1 MRIHE
6 LKAFPTEQK
15 QRKRRGRGPGSGLG
29 FSAGRGIKGQK
40 KRAGQS
46 IPPTFE
52 GGQLPLVR
60 RVPKRG
66 FKNPFQVKYSIM
78 NLKDLESSFSDRN
91 DISLDDLF
99 RVCGNKAPIKILGQ
113 GDVSRALSVE
123 AHRFS
128 KSAREKI
135 EAAGGEAKA
144 LEES

>member
-6 LKAFPTEQK
+6 LKAFPTDQK
-15 QRKRRGRGPGSGLG
+15 KRKRKGRGPGSGLG

-40 KRAGQS
+40 KRAGQN

-66 FKNPFQVKYSIM
+66 FKNPFRVEYSIV
-78 NLKDLESSFSDRN
+78 NLRDLQSKFPSQEE
-91 DISLDDLF
+91 ITIDDLF
-99 RVCGNKAPIKILGQ
+99 RASGGNAPVKILGDGQ
-113 GDVSRALSVE
+113 IDRALRVE

>member
-6 LKAFPTEQK
+6 LKAFPTDQK
-15 QRKRRGRGPGSGLG
+15 KRKRRGRGPGSGLG

-46 IPPTFE
+46 IHPTFE

-66 FKNPFQVKYSIM
+66 FKNPFRVTYSIM
-78 NLKDLESSFSDRN
+78 NLKDLETRFPDRN
-91 DISLDDLF
+91 EISIDDLL
-99 RVCGNKAPIKILGQ
+99 RVCGTSAPVKILGQ
-113 GDVSRALSVE
+113 GEVSRALRVE

-128 KSAREKI
+128 KSAREKL

>member
-6 LKAFPTEQK
+6 LKAFPTDQK
-15 QRKRRGRGPGSGLG
+15 KRKRKGRGPGSGLG

-40 KRAGQS
+40 KRAGHS
-46 IPPTFE
+46 IPPIFE

-66 FKNPFQVKYSIM
+66 FKSPFPVKYAVL
-78 NLKDLESSFSDRN
+78 NLKELDGKFPGRE
-91 DISLDDLF
+91 DISIDDLF
-99 RVCGNKAPIKILGQ
+99 RVSGGNAPVKILGD
-113 GDVSRALSVE
+113 GEVNRPLRVE

-128 KSAREKI
+128 KAAREKL